1 MWAKYGSLFRK
12 FRLPFLRTELFGHG
26 TGKDREMAKEHFV
39 VIGNGPAGYEA
50 AMTLKGKAADAYV
63 TVISSDRASCYMPHL
78 LPDLIAGKI
87 PEETLYVCPT
97 AAYGEKGV
105 KLRTG
110 QRVAG
115 VNLQQKGVILN
126 HKEIVGFTGL
136 IIAVGGKPRVPE
148 TLLVFRDLMLTLKTL
163 EDARVWID
171 KLSQVE
177 SVLIMGGDLTAFAV
191 AKALLKLNKKVTFLL
206 DEEAFWPLRSNRT
219 MIEEAAHRL
228 SLGGVK
234 VLLDRRLK
242 SVARLSNRSYEVQLN
257 GDTMTFGLIG
267 AFFGLVP
274 DIRFLVGSG
283 LRIDRGILVNEYLN
297 TGYENVYATGDCAQI
312 YHPEIRDYWV
322 SIGYDNA
329 VNLGRTAALNL
340 LGGKVRAEGG
350 GGSVFEVQGIR
361 VNTSWWM
368 EF

>member
-1 MWAKYGSLFRK
+1 
-12 FRLPFLRTELFGHG
+12 
-26 TGKDREMAKEHFV
+26 MAEEHFV

-50 AMTLKGKAADAYV
+50 AMTLKEKAPDAYV
-63 TVISSDRASCYMPHL
+63 SVISKNRESCYRPHL

-87 PEETLYVCPT
+87 PEEALYVCPT
-97 AAYGEKGV
+97 GAYREKGV

-115 VNLQQKGVILN
+115 LNLKEKSVILD

-136 IIAVGGKPRVPE
+136 IIAAGGKPRIPE
-148 TLLVFRDLMLTLKTL
+148 TLLVFKDLMLTLKTL

-171 KLSQVE
+171 KLSQAE
-177 SVLIMGGDLTAFAV
+177 SVLIMGGDLTSFAV
-191 AKALLKLNKKVTFLL
+191 TKALLKLNKKVAFLL
-206 DEEAFWPLRSNRT
+206 NEEAFWPLRCDRA
-219 MIEEAAHRL
+219 MLEEAAHRL
-228 SLGGVK
+228 AQRGVK
-234 VLLDRRLK
+234 VLPGRRLK
-242 SVARLSNRSYEVQLN
+242 SMARLSNRAYEVQLS
-257 GDTMTFGLIG
+257 GDRITADIVG

-297 TGYENVYATGDCAQI
+297 AGHEAVYVTGDCAQI

-322 SIGYDNA
+322 SIGHDNA
-329 VNLGRTAALNL
+329 MTLGRTAALNL
-340 LGGKVRAEGG
+340 LGGKVRAVAARE
-350 GGSVFEVQGIR
+350 SIFEVQGIR
-361 VNTSWWM
+361 VNTSWWT